1 MVLRDNTPVS
11 ERDATPEALVA
22 SARLAAR
29 FRRLD
34 FVGGASVEERLML
47 AESCQLQHLGP
58 GESLQ
63 TEPLATSVAF
73 LVSGSIRLEGDGIS
87 WLDSESPQARAP
99 FQAQRRFSPASAAA
113 GRRLSPLKLINC
125 EATGPAALGT
135 GRPSKR

>member
-1 MVLRDNTPVS
+1 
-11 ERDATPEALVA
+11 
-22 SARLAAR
+22 
-29 FRRLD
+29 
-34 FVGGASVEERLML
+34 ML

-87 WLDSESPQARAP
+87 WLTAKAP
-99 FQAQRRFSPASAAA
+99 R
-113 GRRLSPLKLINC
+113 
-125 EATGPAALGT
+125 PAALFGLSGDPRRRARRRGGGCHLEAHQLRSDRPAALSA

>member
-11 ERDATPEALVA
+11 ERNATPEALVA
-22 SARLAAR
+22 SARLAAH

-87 WLDSESPQARAP
+87 WLDSESPQAR
-99 FQAQRRFSPASAAA
+99 
-113 GRRLSPLKLINC
+113 SPLPGSAVILAGDSNLKH
-125 EATGPAALGT
+125 TGNNSAIII
-135 GRPSKR
+135 